1 MSTRQF
7 TSSAKS
13 KNTPIVM
20 DLTKPNATAAFFENL
35 IRWVSKGHSVIYI
48 EFDSDKESIETLL
61 KPFSCNTRLIES
73 FGEWCS
79 RRIGYA
85 IREYSIGNGQCF
97 YLKPLAISQ
106 VQDLTQLVSG
116 LSSDGALEEGVVILD
131 SLVNLM
137 KNQENESGK
146 SNLMPDFSALSP
158 LIESTQTTWIV
169 LDR

>member
-20 DLTKPNATAAFFENL
+20 DLTKPNTTAAFFENL
-35 IRWVSKGHSVIYI
+35 IRWVSEGHSVIYI
-48 EFDSDKESIETLL
+48 EFDSDKERIETLL
-61 KPFSCNTRLIES
+61 KPFSCNIRLIEN
-73 FGEWCS
+73 FGWG
-79 RRIGYA
+79 RRPIGFV

-97 YLKPLAISQ
+97 YLKALAISQ
-106 VQDLTQLVSG
+106 IQDLTQLIRP
-116 LSSDGALEEGVVILD
+116 LSSDGILEVEVVILD

-137 KNQENESGK
+137 TNLEGELSK
-146 SNLMPDFSALSP
+146 SNLMPDVSALSP